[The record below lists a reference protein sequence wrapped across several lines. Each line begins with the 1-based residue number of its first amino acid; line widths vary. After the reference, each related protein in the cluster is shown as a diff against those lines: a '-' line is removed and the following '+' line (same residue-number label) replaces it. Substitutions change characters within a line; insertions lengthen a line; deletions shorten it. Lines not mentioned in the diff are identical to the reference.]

1 MYNWYYFYNK
11 SDINEKD
18 LEDLSIE
25 LEKSGYKFYQPWGLG
40 AGPSPE
46 QVILWLSN
54 NQFLSTVALSILAN
68 YLYDVLKSVWTW
80 YRKPKLKNKK
90 IPMVE
95 IFIKYKDSNKEIGD
109 MRLKFRM
116 DKTISVKE
124 IEEIIKKIQSS
135 N

>member
-11 SDINEKD
+11 SDIDKRD
-18 LEDLSIE
+18 LDDLSTE
-25 LEKSGYKFYQPWGLG
+25 LEKLDYKFYQPWGLG

-46 QVILWLSN
+46 QVILWLSS
-54 NQFLSTVALSILAN
+54 NQFLSTVTLNILAN
-68 YLYDVLKSVWTW
+68 YLYDVLKSVWAW
-80 YRKPKLKNKK
+80 YRRPKLKNNK

-116 DKTISVKE
+116 DKAIRVKE
-124 IEEIIKKIQSS
+124 IEKIIKNIQSS